1 MRIKTKIPQSILNL
15 DKRIKVGI
23 KLGLQKSSVAL
34 AGVPNTTDGGLIK
47 KEMNQPKSG
56 RTYKVIVKNKR
67 KYLNHIAS
75 NASGLESSAV
85 LSGRLAKSVRGKT
98 LGSTRLEI
106 SANTPYAG
114 IQEKGG
120 MNSQNSLIAPR
131 NNLIRPI
138 TKSRG
143 NIMNN
148 IRQGISSITK

>member
-15 DKRIKVGI
+15 DKRIKAGI

-56 RTYKVIVKNKR
+56 RAYKVIVKNKR
-67 KYLNHIAS
+67 RYLNHIAS
-75 NASGLESSAV
+75 NSSGFESSAV
-85 LSGRLAKSVRGKT
+85 LSGRLARSVRGKT

>member
-1 MRIKTKIPQSILNL
+1 MRIKTKIPPAILNL
-15 DKRIKVGI
+15 DKRIKAGI

-56 RTYKVIVKNKR
+56 RTYKVIIKNKR

-75 NASGLESSAV
+75 NAGGLESSAV

-148 IRQGISSITK
+148 IRHGISSITK